1 MSNTEVILVIVG
13 QTEPQATP
21 KTGNGTDLRSRCSL
35 CRVLRCYP
43 PYRHVDGLQVH
54 IHEARL
60 NASRDRRAKVI
71 DIDGHASRLQ
81 GLGKQQTVKHLAA
94 ASRLGE
100 RGIVDGHELRLS
112 ARQSALH
119 VRDHVAGAIRVLRAY
134 RRRIRAQRAEV
145 QVQAWAAL
153 RAALLQCFWA
163 ESFESE

>member
-1 MSNTEVILVIVG
+1 MQG
-13 QTEPQATP
+13 FA
-21 KTGNGTDLRSRCSL
+21 
-35 CRVLRCYP
+35 VLP

-54 IHEARL
+54 THEARL

-119 VRDHVAGAIRVLRAY
+119 VRDHVAGAIRVLR
-134 RRRIRAQRAEV
+134 
-145 QVQAWAAL
+145 
-153 RAALLQCFWA
+153 
-163 ESFESE
+163 